1 MRLLSLSTYIPDHSK
16 KAARKLLRSLPFSHL
31 TALHLT
37 GSCKPWPK
45 AAAALTAAT
54 ALCDLTLP
62 GVGLAEGLA
71 AHPGVL
77 LSGLQRL
84 HLSDAGRCSAATLRA
99 LSSQLTALTDLSL
112 SYNPLDTG
120 DVEHAGVVTSTTS
133 SSNSVIAREVQDC
146 WAKLPALRSLQI
158 GTRKVLQ
165 EHGLDALPDQTLL
178 KDPSQKAPTRH
189 YLEISRRLLRVIAAL
204 TGLTNLAL
212 GPSASLEERSDRSGL
227 RRLLPPL
234 QQLKGLQQLVLSLQV
249 SCSIYRDGDVALH
262 CLRDLQH

>member
-16 KAARKLLRSLPFSHL
+16 KAARKLLRSLLFSHL

-37 GSCKPWPK
+37 GSCKLGPK

-54 ALCDLTLP
+54 ALRELTLP

-77 LSGLQRL
+77 LSGLQSL
-84 HLSDAGRCSAATLRA
+84 HLSDAGRCSAAALRA

-112 SYNPLDTG
+112 SYNPLDAG

-146 WAKLPALRSLQI
+146 WAKLPALRSLHV

-165 EHGLDALPDQTLL
+165 EYGLDALPDQTLL
-178 KDPSQKAPTRH
+178 KDPSQAPTRH
-189 YLEISRRLLRVIAAL
+189 YLEISCRLLRMVAAL
-204 TGLTNLAL
+204 TGLTSLTL
-212 GPSASLEERSDRSGL
+212 GPSASLKERSDRSGL

-234 QQLKGLQQLVLSLQV
+234 QQLTGLRQLVLTLQV
-249 SCSIYRDGDVALH
+249 SSSICRDGGVALH
-262 CLRDLQH
+262 CLCDLQH